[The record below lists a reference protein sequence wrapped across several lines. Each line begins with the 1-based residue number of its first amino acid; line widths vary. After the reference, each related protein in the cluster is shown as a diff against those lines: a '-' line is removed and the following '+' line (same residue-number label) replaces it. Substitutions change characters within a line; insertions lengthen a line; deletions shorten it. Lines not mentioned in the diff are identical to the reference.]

1 MKTILIT
8 CSISLFVFLF
18 YFVSIGFSHLI
29 GRRKMMCSCGRVRAM
44 EKEREQI
51 IKSIKKIEDVQNPEQ
66 FRLGEVKK

>member
-8 CSISLFVFLF
+8 IAASILIFLF
-18 YFVSIGFSHLI
+18 YFVAIGFSHLI

-51 IKSIKKIEDVQNPEQ
+51 IKTIKKIEDVPNPEQ
-66 FRLGEVKK
+66 FRLHEDQK